1 MQPGAGRR
9 KGKIDRL
16 ESSVGGAI
24 PGPEISKATDPLSRK
39 LLRLA
44 RGSSVLRVGDRRMD
58 TSSNS
63 VRNRDEKGYQTIP
76 WGATEPSGARL

>member
-1 MQPGAGRR
+1 MHPGAERR

-24 PGPEISKATDPLSRK
+24 PSPEISKATDPLSRK

-44 RGSSVLRVGDRRMD
+44 
-58 TSSNS
+58 
-63 VRNRDEKGYQTIP
+63 Q
-76 WGATEPSGARL
+76 